1 MSFYPIEKGRAILVL
16 GMHRSGTSALT
27 RVLNLLGVTL
37 SQTLLSGNEAN
48 KKGFWEDPR
57 IFHIHD
63 QMLSSLG
70 RSWDDLRALPDGWM
84 ESEGAAS
91 ARVELLDLLTKEFAG
106 HKLWMIKDPRICRLL
121 PLWQRIFDDLGVAMN
136 CILALRHPN
145 EVALSL
151 EARNQKPLA
160 HGRLSWLE
168 HMAEAVLGTRQVP
181 RTVVMYDQLMGDW
194 QQAIERMGRE
204 LLLDWPVEPSS
215 IRSEVRSFL
224 SDEERHHRVTSLH
237 SDKCSNLIDHLY
249 AGLASASSGGGWGIA
264 DGAARSYLESRQA
277 FLEALDATEGAFV
290 SRQKE
295 WEKEASSAQVNF
307 DIKLRERRL
316 ELDDEL
322 AETVSQ
328 KVAQKL
334 LGELDQRLG
343 SQADTLSKMIQNTEQ
358 RVSELEESLQRDRVD
373 RRELSA
379 LTEELAIMRASR
391 SWRITAPLRFVARLA
406 RRRQTG
412 FSGRLAYLMGLTRVS
427 LKQHGLVV
435 TLRKVLLAPWKHGMR
450 LFGNFS
456 ADMNGGGSVGAV
468 NIADLPSAPPA
479 LERLE
484 MRVLLVAELG
494 LPQCR
499 LYRVLHKQQM
509 LDRLGIGCTVV
520 DWHEADRCKSLL
532 YTHAVAIFYRVPGF
546 PDQLTLIREAKALG
560 VATYWEVDDLI
571 FDKAKYVNNSNLAS
585 LDDETRKGIMFGI
598 PLYRAAM
605 LECGAGIGSTDGVAD
620 AMREAGISRVAVIE
634 NGLDGE
640 ALRVASRVRKLP
652 RRNDGLTRVVYGSG
666 SRAHDADF
674 RVAAPAIRRILLK
687 NSSVRLR
694 VVGDL
699 RLPEDYD
706 AVEGQV
712 ERLPSADYATYMRLL
727 AECDITLAPLE
738 NTAFNEAKSN
748 IKFLEGAIVGLP
760 AVCSPR
766 AAFRSVIDSGI
777 NGFLA
782 DDDLAWERALEIL
795 VADPGMRAAVASRAR
810 DYVMAHYPLDKI
822 AEEQL
827 APLVRSSDKNRGKLR
842 VLGVNVFFSPR
853 SFGGAT
859 IVAEETMK
867 LLNQRED
874 IDYAMFTS
882 LPSGE
887 IHPYQLVRYGSHGGN
902 VFGMALP
909 LEAAPAYSYSNP
921 HSPDAFLEAVRAFR
935 PHVVHLHSIQGIGA
949 RLVEVCRKEK
959 IPYVVTLH
967 DAWWICERQFM
978 VNYAGHYCH
987 QRKIDLDVCARCV
1000 PDANANRSRQVSLH
1014 EILLSASLL
1023 LSPSEFFRQL
1033 YIENG
1038 FDPERVVV
1046 NKNGIR
1052 EPARSLRREPV
1063 AQRRLRLGF
1072 VGGDGPIK
1080 GGAII
1085 RRALRSLP
1093 NKNYVLKVVDN
1104 ELNLGRRS
1112 IDPDKWAI
1120 PGTLEVVPAY
1130 TQSSIDEFFSGIDIL
1145 LFPTQWKESFGL
1157 SVREALIRDVW
1168 VIATDAGGVVEDIV
1182 DGENGDVISLEDD
1195 GTELAV
1201 AIARLLNDPS
1211 RLDGY
1216 RNPYASQIRF
1226 FDRQADELFDLFS
1239 QVSNE
1244 AHNAVVQETA
1254 AN

>member
-37 SQTLLSGNEAN
+37 SQTLWSGNEAN

-57 IFHIHD
+57 IFNIHD

-84 ESEGAAS
+84 ESEAATN
-91 ARVELLDLLTKEFAG
+91 ARAQLLDLLTKEFAG
-106 HKLWMIKDPRICRLL
+106 HKLWMVKDPRICRLL
-121 PLWQRIFDDLGVAMN
+121 PLWQEIFDDLGVAMH
-136 CILALRHPN
+136 CVLALRHPD

-151 EARNQKPLA
+151 EARNQKPVA
-160 HGRLSWLE
+160 HARLSWLE
-168 HMAEAVLGTRQVP
+168 HMAEAVLGTRHFP
-181 RTVVMYDQLMGDW
+181 RTVVMYDQLMSDW

-204 LLLDWPVEPSS
+204 LSLDWPVEPSS

-224 SDEERHHRVTSLH
+224 SDEERHHRVASLH
-237 SDKCSNLIDHLY
+237 SDECSNLIDRLY
-249 AGLASASSGGGWGIA
+249 AGLASASSGGGWGVA
-264 DGAARSYLESRQA
+264 DGAARNYLESKQA
-277 FLEALDATEGAFV
+277 FLEALDATEEAFA
-290 SRQKE
+290 SRQKA
-295 WEKEASSAQVNF
+295 WEKEASSARANF

-328 KVAQKL
+328 KVAERL
-334 LGELDQRLG
+334 LAELDQRLE
-343 SQADTLSKMIQNTEQ
+343 SQARMIQNTESH
-358 RVSELEESLQRDRVD
+358 VGELRGSLERDRVD
-373 RRELSA
+373 RRELGA
-379 LTEELAIMRASR
+379 LTKELAIMRASR
-391 SWRITAPLRFVARLA
+391 SWRITAPLRFVARVA
-406 RRRQTG
+406 RQRPTG
-412 FSGRLAYLMGLTRVS
+412 FSGRLGYLIGLTRAS
-427 LKQHGLVV
+427 LKQHGLMV
-435 TLRKVLLAPWKHGMR
+435 TLRKVLLAPWTHGTR

-456 ADMNGGGSVGAV
+456 ADMNGGSSVGAV
-468 NIADLPSAPPA
+468 NIADLPSPPPA

-520 DWHEADRCKSLL
+520 DWHDVAKCRSLL
-532 YTHAVAIFYRVPGF
+532 YTHSVAIFYRVPGF
-546 PDQLTLIREAKALG
+546 PDQLELIREAKALG

-571 FDKAKYVNNSNLAS
+571 FDKAKYVENSNLAS
-585 LDDETRKGIMFGI
+585 LDDETRKGIMAGI

-620 AMREAGISRVAVIE
+620 AMREAGISRVTVIE
-634 NGLDGE
+634 NGLDSE
-640 ALRVASRVRKLP
+640 ALRVAARVQQLP
-652 RRNDGLTRVVYGSG
+652 WRSDGLTRIIYGSG

-674 RVAAPAIRRILLK
+674 KVAAPAIRRILLK
-687 NSSVRLR
+687 NPNVRLR

-699 RLPEDYD
+699 SLPEDYD

-712 ERLPSADYATYMRLL
+712 ERLPSVDYATYMRLL
-727 AECDITLAPLE
+727 AECDVTVAPLE

-760 AVCSPR
+760 AVCSSR
-766 AAFRSVIDSGI
+766 AAFRSLIDPGI

-782 DDDLAWERALEIL
+782 DDDVAWERALDAL
-795 VADPGMRAAVASRAR
+795 VADPEMRSSVASRAR
-810 DYVMAHYPLDKI
+810 DHVMAHYPLDRI

-827 APLVRSSDKNRGKLR
+827 APLVRSLDKNRRRLR
-842 VLGVNVFFSPR
+842 VLGVNIFFSPH

-867 LLNQRED
+867 LLNQRGD

-882 LPSGE
+882 LPPGE
-887 IHPYQLVRYGSHGGN
+887 LRPYELVRYGSHGGN

-909 LEAAPAYSYSNP
+909 LEAAPSYNYSNP

-935 PHVVHLHSIQGIGA
+935 PNVVHLHSVQGIGA
-949 RLVEVCRKEK
+949 RLVEVCRKEE

-1000 PDANANRSRQVSLH
+1000 PNANANRSRQVSLH

-1038 FDPERVVV
+1038 FDPERVIV

-1063 AQRRLRLGF
+1063 AQRQLRLGF

-1112 IDPDKWAI
+1112 IDPEKWAV

-1195 GTELAV
+1195 GTELAE
-1201 AIARLLNDPS
+1201 AIARFLDDPS
-1211 RLDGY
+1211 RLEGY
-1216 RNPYASQIRF
+1216 RNPYASQIRLF
-1226 FDRQADELFDLFS
+1226 NRQADELFDLFS

-1244 AHNAVVQETA
+1244 ARNGVAQEA
-1254 AN
+1254 RAN